1 MKKHGFIWIL
11 AGMALTA
18 HAAVTVPNVGNGRI
32 RVLGNNLQN
41 YYYNYDESSRPS
53 YNDDA
58 GRATKTHRIMEMML
72 TADADI
78 YAFCEV
84 EAKPIVL
91 QQLVDSLN
99 AAVGT
104 TRYATV
110 SDGINITTDRYD
122 NALKSGFIYRT
133 DKVKPYGTSYAATS
147 VTYYK
152 NVMRIQAWE
161 ELRTGERFTLSMN
174 HFKANSDSASIAK
187 RVENANWL
195 LNGLN
200 TSYKIKDPDILVLGD
215 LNAQMNE
222 EALSILVDAGYA
234 EQLLRYN
241 DEAYTYCYRGQEE
254 IIDHALANASMAS
267 QITGAA
273 VWHINTTCEYSSNYY
288 SRYSDHDPYLVAMN
302 LGGEIHDEQGIGITD
317 APSECHKI
325 LWNGTLLIERAGVR
339 YTITGQRL

>member
-200 TSYKIKDPDILVLGD
+200 TSYKSD
-215 LNAQMNE
+215 LPRQP
-222 EALSILVDAGYA
+222 
-234 EQLLRYN
+234 
-241 DEAYTYCYRGQEE
+241 
-254 IIDHALANASMAS
+254 
-267 QITGAA
+267 
-273 VWHINTTCEYSSNYY
+273 SS
-288 SRYSDHDPYLVAMN
+288 RP
-302 LGGEIHDEQGIGITD
+302 
-317 APSECHKI
+317 
-325 LWNGTLLIERAGVR
+325 RA
-339 YTITGQRL
+339 